1 MRIRQCPICPS
12 CGSEETGEILLQTFS
27 NVKTQARFFNR
38 ELKKGRIVK
47 FVSPSKWSYYKDF
60 GINCFCNHCNYEFV
74 GNIEEIDMKKEDAN
88 KIYETSGLKYQFSLI
103 KKEPMFSKIKKKL
116 ISTKNSD
123 KERIKNG

>member
-1 MRIRQCPICPS
+1 
-12 CGSEETGEILLQTFS
+12 
-27 NVKTQARFFNR
+27 
-38 ELKKGRIVK
+38 
-47 FVSPSKWSYYKDF
+47 
-60 GINCFCNHCNYEFV
+60 
-74 GNIEEIDMKKEDAN
+74 MKKEDAN